1 MGEIIKINNNEL
13 PPCGLFFSYPRKITR
28 RRRIDFSMVL
38 LFLLSLG
45 FILSCQR
52 NNGTPVYSVAERKRV
67 DSTVWAHHSIDS
79 LESLLTT
86 FIRHENKLGIMI
98 AQRELGK
105 LYRENNRF
113 NDAIEASLEGLK
125 VARELADTFEIIQAL
140 NGAGTNFRR
149 IGALDEASSYH
160 YEALEYCETCSD
172 KTSAEAVK
180 NRDITLNGIGNV
192 QLTLGN
198 NEAAENIF
206 REALRGEQ
214 KLNNPVGQAIN
225 YANIGCIFESMGMTD
240 SAWHYYGRSMKYNRI
255 AKSDLGI
262 SLCHNH
268 FGRLYEKEKAWDK
281 ALLEYQSAYDIM
293 KHSTDKWHWLESCIA
308 LARAHF
314 LTGDKAGADRYLAEA
329 RETASGIKSLEHLSE
344 VYKLNYQIY
353 EKQGNFHEA
362 LRNYQLF
369 HLYTD
374 SLINTKNY
382 IHLQN
387 TIVNYE
393 RKKRDLDLASVSENY
408 ERKQRLT
415 QSLIYSAAGL
425 ITISLVALLALL
437 YALKMRTKSQRML
450 QKTEKIRTNFFTNIT
465 HEFRTPLTVILGLGE
480 QLESGQFK
488 KEKDITAAGSA
499 IMRQGNSFL
508 ELINQLLDISRVQSS
523 VGKADW
529 RTGNV
534 VILLQMLVETF
545 ETQARNQNIDLRFVS
560 SETNI
565 TMDFVPHYLK
575 KMMCN
580 LIANALKYT
589 PEGGKV
595 YVSSRRENNKI
606 EIRVVDT
613 GRGIHPDDLP
623 HIFKPF
629 YQGENSHLQISSG
642 VGLSLVQ
649 QIVKAMNGS
658 ITVTSALDKGSAF
671 TLVVPLRHGDEKW
684 ATWVPPEIMTAC
696 RRQQNMLQP
705 VAGMPESSLSNDTG
719 KETVLIAED
728 NSDILFYIGSQF
740 GKKYNLLFA
749 KDGGEALEKAEN
761 CIPDLIVTDVR
772 MPGMDGYELC
782 RQIRASEL
790 INHVPVI
797 ILTAKNNDED
807 RIKGIKAGADAY
819 LTKPFNS
826 SELNALVS
834 QLLEMRKA
842 LREKYSQA
850 LNEGT
855 EASIQRT
862 TAEQNFLSKLTD
874 LVYAQMIKGEIEIEN
889 IASKMAMSR
898 SQLNRKTIAVTGY
911 NISGYILQVRMSKA
925 KRLLDSD
932 ISTPIGEIALEC
944 GFTDMGYFSRTFKN
958 LFRMTPSQY
967 RKRVR

>member
-1 MGEIIKINNNEL
+1 MRKIKINNVE
-13 PPCGLFFSYPRKITR
+13 PPWNGLFFSNRRKTTVVGFLVFVKI
-28 RRRIDFSMVL
+28 
-38 LFLLSLG
+38 LFLLLPPG

-52 NNGTPVYSVAERKRV
+52 DKHAPIYSAADRKLT
-67 DSTVWAHHSIDS
+67 DSMVWANRSVDS
-79 LESLLTT
+79 LEVLLDR
-86 FIRHENKLGIMI
+86 FIGDENKLGIMI

-113 NDAIEASLEGLK
+113 DDAIEASLNGLK
-125 VARELADTFEIIQAL
+125 AARELEDTLEIIQAL
-140 NGAGTNFRR
+140 NNTGTNFRR

-160 YEALEYCETCSD
+160 YEALEYCETYSD
-172 KTSAEAVK
+172 KTSPAAIK
-180 NRDITLNGIGNV
+180 NRNVTLNGIGNI

-198 NEAAENIF
+198 NETAERVF
-206 REALRGEQ
+206 REALTGEQ
-214 KLNNPVGQAIN
+214 KIDNLVGQAIN
-225 YANIGCIFESMGMTD
+225 YANIGATFESGGMAD
-240 SAWHYYGRSMKYNRI
+240 SARYYYNQSMKYNRKT
-255 AKSDLGI
+255 KSDLGI

-268 FGRLYEKEKAWDK
+268 FGRLYEKEEKWDK

-293 KHSTDKWHWLESCIA
+293 KNSTDKWHWLESCLA
-308 LARAHF
+308 LARTYF
-314 LTGDKAGADRYLAEA
+314 FTGDKPNADKYLTEA
-329 RETASGIKSLEHLSE
+329 RETATDIKSLEHLSE
-344 VYKLNYQIY
+344 VYKLNYQIL
-353 EKQGNFHEA
+353 EKQGNFREA

-369 HLYTD
+369 HLYAD
-374 SLINTKNY
+374 SLLNTKNY

-387 TIVNYE
+387 TIVKFE
-393 RKKRDLDLASVSENY
+393 RKKRDLDIATVSKNY
-408 ERKQRLT
+408 ERKRRLT

-480 QLESGQFK
+480 QLESGQLK
-488 KEKDITAAGSA
+488 KDKEIVAAGSV

-523 VGKADW
+523 IGKADW

-534 VILLQMLVETF
+534 VILLQMLVESF
-545 ETQARNQNIDLRFVS
+545 EMQARNQNIDLRFVTA
-560 SETNI
+560 ETEV
-565 TMDFVPHYLK
+565 TMDFVPHYVK

-589 PEGGKV
+589 PDGGKV
-595 YVSSRRENNKI
+595 YVSSRRKNNKI

-613 GRGIHPDDLP
+613 GCGIHPEDLP

-629 YQGENSHLQISSG
+629 FQGENSRMPASSG
-642 VGLSLVQ
+642 VGLSLVH
-649 QIVKAMNGS
+649 QIVKAMNGN
-658 ITVTSALDKGSAF
+658 ITVVSALDKGSAF
-671 TLVVPLRHGDEKW
+671 TLILPLRHGTEKW
-684 ATWVPPEIMTAC
+684 ATWIPPEIMTAC
-696 RRQQNMLQP
+696 RRQRNTPQLVETPAPSCCEDN
-705 VAGMPESSLSNDTG
+705 S
-719 KETVLIAED
+719 KETVLIVED
-728 NSDILFYIGSQF
+728 NSDVLFYIGSQF

-749 KDGGEALEKAEN
+749 KDGEEAFEKAEN
-761 CIPDLIVTDVR
+761 FIPDLIITDVR

-790 INHVPVI
+790 VNHIPVI
-797 ILTAKNNDED
+797 ILTAKGNEED
-807 RIKGIKAGADAY
+807 RIKGIEAGAEAY

-826 SELNALVS
+826 EELNLLAAK
-834 QLLEMRKA
+834 LLEIRKV

-855 EASIQRT
+855 EANIQLT
-862 TAEQNFLSKLTD
+862 TAEQNFLTKLTD
-874 LVYAQMIKGEIEIEN
+874 LVYAQMIKGEIEIEAL
-889 IASKMAMSR
+889 ASKMAMSR

-911 NISGYILQVRMSKA
+911 NISNYILQVRMSKA
-925 KRLLDSD
+925 KRLLDAD